1 MSRPTISTINFSE
14 LDDRV
19 VQSAIRAVNRQ
30 ITEDFTGIWGS
41 DWELTLHASA
51 ANPNDLDTLPNEPVR
66 GAGVLY
72 LVNESTLPGAL
83 GYHFIN
89 AGEVPFGFVFVLDP
103 ATNEWTI
110 TLSHE
115 ALEMMIDP
123 TANVL
128 VPGPDPRNPAGGNIV
143 LHAYEVCDAVERT
156 SYDIDGIAVSN
167 FITPN
172 WFFEGDVQ
180 GTRNDFLGVGVKSF
194 LATPGSH
201 LAFFDLNQGWQ
212 VYFGQSQDLKAG
224 LARRVER
231 YIRERRRPD
240 ESKVLSILAAAK
252 EKPARNILERGKLGM
267 ERVSGITRTD
277 RHKAAVEKLFQ
288 HLLEAKSSGVYV

>member
-1 MSRPTISTINFSE
+1 MGKPTISTINFSQ

-19 VQSAIRAVNRQ
+19 VQHAIRSVNRQ
-30 ITEDFTGIWGS
+30 ITEDFTAVWGS
-41 DWELTLHASA
+41 DWELVLHASA
-51 ANPNDLDTLPNEPVR
+51 ADPSDPDSLPNEPVR

-89 AGEVPFGFVFVLDP
+89 GAEVPFGFVFVLDP
-103 ATNEWTI
+103 ISNEWTI

-115 ALEMMIDP
+115 ALEMIIDP

-128 VPGPDPRNPAGGNIV
+128 VPGPDPRNPTNGNIV

-156 SYDIDGIAVSN
+156 SYDVDGVAVSN

-172 WFFEGDVQ
+172 WFFEGDGPV
-180 GTRNDFLGVGVKSF
+180 TRNDFLGVGVNSF

-201 LAFFDLNQGWQ
+201 LAFFDLNDGWQ
-212 VYFGQSQDLKAG
+212 QIIGQSSGSAG
-224 LARRVER
+224 RLAARVDQ
-231 YIRERRRPD
+231 YYRERKRPD
-240 ESKVLSILAAAK
+240 EKKMLAILAETK
-252 EKPARNILERGKLGM
+252 ARLAGKIIDRGRLGM

-277 RHKAAVEKLFQ
+277 RHQAAVEKLFRSRK
-288 HLLEAKSSGVYV
+288 KS